1 MSIIVYGKPECVYCE
16 VVKERLTQYNIEHEY
31 VDISASESMKFYFME
46 VLEHKTV
53 PQIYV
58 DGDYYGDSQSVHRLV
73 KELGWNKQ

>member
-1 MSIIVYGKPECVYCE
+1 MYIIVYGKPECVYCE
-16 VVKERLTQYNIEHEY
+16 VVKERLAQYNIEYGY
-31 VDISASESMKFYFME
+31 VDISTDGSMRLYFME

-58 DGDYYGDSQSVHRLV
+58 DGEHYGDSQSIHQLV